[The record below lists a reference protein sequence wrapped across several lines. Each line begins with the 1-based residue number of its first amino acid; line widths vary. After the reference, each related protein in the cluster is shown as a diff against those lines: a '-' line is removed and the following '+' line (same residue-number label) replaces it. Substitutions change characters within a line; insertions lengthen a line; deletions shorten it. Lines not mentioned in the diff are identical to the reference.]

1 MHKGKKRFHIHGFF
15 PCVLFEHKIYVL
27 CRNISFLME
36 TAVLLTRIFLKL
48 CHIPIA
54 QTKLCHCG
62 HIVIIPLT
70 PCLRKLG
77 DSSALPET

>member
-36 TAVLLTRIFLKL
+36 TKHCPFDTDILKAVSYPNSTDQTMSLWTY
-48 CHIPIA
+48 CHYPSDTMSQKI
-54 QTKLCHCG
+54 
-62 HIVIIPLT
+62 
-70 PCLRKLG
+70 R
-77 DSSALPET
+77 